1 MGIES
6 KGRGADSC
14 PLSVITAGVKSN
26 RTDRTDQARF
36 LIKLDAI
43 HFGRARIC
51 AWHLLGGPIARC
63 D

>member
-26 RTDRTDQARF
+26 RTDQTDQARF
-36 LIKLDAI
+36 LIKLDTI
-43 HFGRARIC
+43 ELGRC
-51 AWHLLGGPIARC
+51 F
-63 D
+63 